1 MKARDNTVWGNEGET
16 PARGQ
21 SLLAGDGEPQATRL
35 RGGLIESAPQ
45 SGEERGREHYGRKE
59 ERPRVRNEEKTYD
72 YKGLLISRWRGV
84 AWGSGVET
92 GGTRGAPAFA
102 LRDACRRWPCG
113 NGLEDLSC
121 CMMPCTAQVRGPA
134 CSFGRVGLV
143 PVPAPVPVP
152 VPVPPS
158 CLGTR
163 DTRCYIRPDGRL
175 FFLPHPLPICLGDAA
190 KV

>member
-1 MKARDNTVWGNEGET
+1 MKARDNTVWGNEGEM

-92 GGTRGAPAFA
+92 GGTRGVPGFA
-102 LRDACRRWPCG
+102 LQRRTPALAMWERPGGSLVLHDAMYRAGTGPGLQFRSGRPC
-113 NGLEDLSC
+113 
-121 CMMPCTAQVRGPA
+121 PCPCASACA
-134 CSFGRVGLV
+134 CSCATQLFGHARHALLYSSRWS
-143 PVPAPVPVP
+143 PF
-152 VPVPPS
+152 PS
-158 CLGTR
+158 LS
-163 DTRCYIRPDGRL
+163 PSAK
-175 FFLPHPLPICLGDAA
+175 LPR
-190 KV
+190 